1 MAAPAVA
8 QLHHLLLDHL
18 IFYLIFVSYL
28 ISSDQ
33 WCHQIHA
40 GHLLR
45 FLFVVVQ
52 RQQLALF
59 FLQLC
64 DWPLE
69 FA

>member
-1 MAAPAVA
+1 MLVPAVA
-8 QLHHLLLDHL
+8 QLHHLLLGHL

-40 GHLLR
+40 GHPLR
-45 FLFVVVQ
+45 FLFVVAQ
-52 RQQLALF
+52 RQQLLLF
-59 FLQLC
+59 SQQLC
-64 DWPLE
+64 DWSLE